1 MAPLGPS
8 LVPDRGS
15 SAVEVEI
22 LRRLLLEP
30 EAVVVGRVLE
40 DVLFVLATLAG
51 GGTLHVVL
59 DRLAAGGRCTVPGGL
74 VSLRRVWR
82 RRRGGLR
89 LVERIFLV
97 EIERH
102 VLRSLVLDHAAGL
115 GLVVPRVR
123 LVPWLFLVGER
134 VVVPGMA

>member
-8 LVPDRGS
+8 LVPDRGC

-40 DVLFVLATLAG
+40 EFGRLLEYVLFVLATLAG

-59 DRLAAGGRCTVPGGL
+59 DRLAAGGRCTLPGGV

-102 VLRSLVLDHAAGL
+102 VLRWLVLDHSAGL
-115 GLVVPRVR
+115 
-123 LVPWLFLVGER
+123 
-134 VVVPGMA
+134 